1 MTDPV
6 LKMRIANILGLDAD
20 KAQHN
25 VAIEEAL
32 HGISNIDD
40 FIAFCRSNRDG
51 IEYVTKTER
60 LDILA
65 TKYKKKLF
73 DAEVSKRLDGGKAYA
88 DILARKVRETRNI
101 VEEKACLFRDIRKD
115 GERYFKDHELRA
127 LAEIGG
133 TWSII
138 EMSRTGELRD
148 RIFDLY
154 KDKIKDKVRTEK
166 QIAGKQPVKQVA
178 SFVEKALGGK
188 A

>member
-1 MTDPV
+1 M
-6 LKMRIANILGLDAD
+6 LKQLIKPFSYTELVAECAKQHWRLPTVDDLQGLDHD
-20 KAQHN
+20 DGYEL
-25 VAIEEAL
+25 VW
-32 HGISNIDD
+32 IDHKPHED
-40 FIAFCRSNRDG
+40 
-51 IEYVTKTER
+51 ER
-60 LDILA
+60 LR
-65 TKYKKKLF
+65 Y
-73 DAEVSKRLDGGKAYA
+73 AY
-88 DILARKVRETRNI
+88 ILARKVRETRNI
-101 VEEKACLFRDIRKD
+101 VEEKSCLFRDIRKD